1 MCGLGWMWNLDPG
14 VTHLSVQTLL
24 LRLQLTEGA
33 LELFQLTLK
42 TRNFPLSQ
50 EFLLLLHTL
59 NITLKIK
66 RQQASNEGQPTLA
79 DHFKRMFLVFVD
91 CGRKQNSKVTTVAL
105 QHGQ

>member
-1 MCGLGWMWNLDPG
+1 MCCLRCMCNLDGG

-50 EFLLLLHTL
+50 ELLLLLHTKS
-59 NITLKIK
+59 ITLTKSKGNRPPVMVSPRSRIILRGRFWYLWILGENKI
-66 RQQASNEGQPTLA
+66 QT
-79 DHFKRMFLVFVD
+79 
-91 CGRKQNSKVTTVAL
+91 
-105 QHGQ
+105 

>member
-1 MCGLGWMWNLDPG
+1 MCCLACMWNLDAG

-59 NITLKIK
+59 TKSKGNRPPMMGNPHSLIILRARFRYLWILGENKIQK
-66 RQQASNEGQPTLA
+66 
-79 DHFKRMFLVFVD
+79 
-91 CGRKQNSKVTTVAL
+91 
-105 QHGQ
+105 

>member
-1 MCGLGWMWNLDPG
+1 MCCLECMWNLDAS

-33 LELFQLTLK
+33 LELLQLTLK

-59 NITLKIK
+59 SITLTKSKDNRPPMMGNPHSLIIL
-66 RQQASNEGQPTLA
+66 RG
-79 DHFKRMFLVFVD
+79 HF
-91 CGRKQNSKVTTVAL
+91 
-105 QHGQ
+105 